1 MINTYL
7 VNRLIRYTIYSSP
20 TCHYCHAL
28 MDWLTQRNIAFE
40 ERDIM
45 VDLNARRTMVV
56 KSQQMHV
63 PVSVIELQNGAGQ
76 KLERIVVGFDQL
88 QIEKILGI

>member
-1 MINTYL
+1 MNQ
-7 VNRLIRYTIYSSP
+7 LIKYTVFSSP

-45 VDLNARRTMVV
+45 SDLDARRLMVE

-63 PVSVIELQNGAGQ
+63 PVSIIELQNGAGQ
-76 KLERIVVGFDQL
+76 KMERVVVGFDQA
-88 QIEKILGI
+88 QIGKILGV

>member
-1 MINTYL
+1 MKK
-7 VNRLIRYTIYSSP
+7 LIKYTVYSSP
-20 TCHYCHAL
+20 TCRYCHTL
-28 MDWLTQRNIAFE
+28 MDWLAQRHIPFE

-45 VDLNARRTMVV
+45 ADLNARRTMVE

-63 PVSVIELQNGAGQ
+63 PVSIIELQGSTGQ

-88 QIEKILGI
+88 RIEKILEI